1 VGHSLGGAVATLATL
16 WVLEKR
22 LRLSSPFC
30 VTFGCPLVG
39 DVRLGEAIDRENW
52 AGNFCHVV
60 SKHDIVPRMLLAPFE
75 RIAEPLIVIL
85 PYWQGIMDADS
96 KNVPDSFIQYACRNL
111 LNNVLQYTVANSGLD
126 FPRELYMVAERS
138 PYKPYG
144 TYMFCS
150 NEVVA
155 CVANS
160 ETVLKLLH
168 LTMQSHEKLSDKIV
182 QDSFSE
188 HIGYRSVLEHVVK
201 KSISRGK
208 IAISNSESSYEMGI
222 LLQLED
228 IGVGAQDDHAQFAL
242 RRAVETENK
251 HNTNVVKLA
260 HELSHAQCSMAELEW
275 YKERCEK
282 EDDIV
287 YYDSFKNQNNKKDFR
302 ANVHRKKLLQFWDE
316 IIEMWMRHELPS
328 DFQSQNKWINAGTT
342 YRRLVE
348 PLDITYYY
356 CNGKSDYLSYG
367 RPDRHKVLQKWME
380 EKEKTRSSKGQ
391 NPRTKFASL
400 TPDSCFWAH
409 VEQAL
414 KDLENLKQDQHQ
426 NPENLEM
433 FEGYVT
439 KMINNRNIS
448 SYVFLEA
455 SSFMIWWKEWKE
467 YKQNQF
473 AEWSS
478 PLCKVMES
486 ESWKG

>member
-1 VGHSLGGAVATLATL
+1 
-16 WVLEKR
+16 
-22 LRLSSPFC
+22 
-30 VTFGCPLVG
+30 
-39 DVRLGEAIDRENW
+39 
-52 AGNFCHVV
+52 
-60 SKHDIVPRMLLAPFE
+60 M
-75 RIAEPLIVIL
+75 
-85 PYWQGIMDADS
+85 
-96 KNVPDSFIQYACRNL
+96 
-111 LNNVLQYTVANSGLD
+111 
-126 FPRELYMVAERS
+126 
-138 PYKPYG
+138 
-144 TYMFCS
+144 
-150 NEVVA
+150 
-155 CVANS
+155 
-160 ETVLKLLH
+160 
-168 LTMQSHEKLSDKIV
+168 
-182 QDSFSE
+182 
-188 HIGYRSVLEHVVK
+188 
-201 KSISRGK
+201 
-208 IAISNSESSYEMGI
+208 
-222 LLQLED
+222 
-228 IGVGAQDDHAQFAL
+228 QDDHAQFSL

-260 HELSHAQCSMAELEW
+260 RELSHAQCSMAELEW

-287 YYDSFKNQNNKKDFR
+287 YYDSFKKQNNKKDFR

-348 PLDITYYY
+348 PLDIAYYY

-367 RPDRHKVLQKWME
+367 RPDRHKVLQNWME
-380 EKEKTRSSKGQ
+380 EKKKTRSSKGQ

-455 SSFMIWWKEWKE
+455 SNFMIWWKDWKE